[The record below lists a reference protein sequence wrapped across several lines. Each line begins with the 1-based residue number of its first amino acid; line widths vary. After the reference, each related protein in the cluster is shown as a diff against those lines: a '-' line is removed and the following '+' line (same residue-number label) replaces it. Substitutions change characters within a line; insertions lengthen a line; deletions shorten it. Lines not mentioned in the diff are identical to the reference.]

1 VMPGAKGHETKKLDI
16 EEPDALVLS
25 SIELGNDLDAMEPD
39 TGSKVLCHNLFA
51 KALLSRLSLSEL
63 SEESTGV
70 GHAHLDHSDGI

>member
-25 SIELGNDLDAMEPD
+25 SIEIGNDLDAMEPD

-51 KALLSRLSLSEL
+51 KALLS
-63 SEESTGV
+63 
-70 GHAHLDHSDGI
+70 